1 MQAPS
6 DITACH
12 EHLVLCHNSCKVI
25 LGQYIISKLL
35 VPINQHAWL
44 VTSVKK
50 HNLVRQAFRRDC
62 GMGMADS
69 HMLYIMYVVGN
80 HTRLLILHLT
90 IMKVCLLSITHIT
103 DTQHTWMNTHTHTHT
118 HTHTCVRAHTHAHTQ
133 QQLMVHFTL

>member
-25 LGQYIISKLL
+25 LGQYIIPKFL

-50 HNLVRQAFRRDC
+50 HNLARQAFRHDC

-90 IMKVCLLSITHIT
+90 IMKVCTFHHAHHGYT
-103 DTQHTWMNTHTHTHT
+103 TYMHKHTHTHT
-118 HTHTCVRAHTHAHTQ
+118 RTHAHT
-133 QQLMVHFTL
+133 HSNS